1 MSSLSLDMAGSVPF
15 LAVGQTLPLQ
25 LRVSRSHSKVAVSVP
40 FYSQRPPTYG
50 GYSST
55 SMQKAYEAVTAGKMS
70 VRKAAEEYGMP
81 RSTLHDRVTGKVALK
96 AKCGPKMYLSDEE
109 EVRMVEY
116 LIGCA
121 SVGYAKSCED
131 VLAIAQ
137 QIVSTCDPKV
147 EITRGWWDSFRA
159 RHPEI
164 TLRHAEPL
172 SYVRAAACSPD
183 TINRYF
189 DLLEETI
196 TINGL
201 AQRPGQIFNCDE
213 TGMPLTHKPPKVV
226 AQIGQKHPYSVT
238 SGDKSQITVL
248 ACASASGYSIPPM
261 VVYDRKSLQPDMT
274 VGEMPGTFYGLSE
287 SGWMNGELF
296 EEWFMHHFLVHAPPA
311 RPLLTNSYQQ

>member
-164 TLRHAEPL
+164 TL
-172 SYVRAAACSPD
+172 
-183 TINRYF
+183 
-189 DLLEETI
+189 
-196 TINGL
+196 
-201 AQRPGQIFNCDE
+201 
-213 TGMPLTHKPPKVV
+213 
-226 AQIGQKHPYSVT
+226 
-238 SGDKSQITVL
+238 
-248 ACASASGYSIPPM
+248 
-261 VVYDRKSLQPDMT
+261 
-274 VGEMPGTFYGLSE
+274 
-287 SGWMNGELF
+287 
-296 EEWFMHHFLVHAPPA
+296 
-311 RPLLTNSYQQ
+311 